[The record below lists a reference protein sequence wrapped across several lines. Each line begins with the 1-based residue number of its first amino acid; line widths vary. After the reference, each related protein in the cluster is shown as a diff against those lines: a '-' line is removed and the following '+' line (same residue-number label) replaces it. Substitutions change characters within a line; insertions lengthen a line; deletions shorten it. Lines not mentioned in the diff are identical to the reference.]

1 MHIRPAI
8 HSDRLALP
16 IASDAETALIQ
27 ANRTPQSVL
36 RYRAKHKQPFLI
48 LGILRSVELIAHV
61 PDVLPK
67 LNRLLSLALE
77 RFLHVHGD
85 HHGHEVTE
93 LRMRF
98 NLRRGDVP
106 MHDKRG
112 LLAELINRLRSRE
125 CSSLRKNRRGGGEC
139 GYQDQNGE

>member
-8 HSDRLALP
+8 HSDWLALP
-16 IASDAETALIQ
+16 IASDAETALVQ

-36 RYRAKHKQPFLI
+36 RYQHKQPFLI

-67 LNRLLSLALE
+67 LNRLLSRALE
-77 RFLHVHGD
+77 RFLYVHSD

-125 CSSLRKNRRGGGEC
+125 CPSLRKNR
-139 GYQDQNGE
+139 